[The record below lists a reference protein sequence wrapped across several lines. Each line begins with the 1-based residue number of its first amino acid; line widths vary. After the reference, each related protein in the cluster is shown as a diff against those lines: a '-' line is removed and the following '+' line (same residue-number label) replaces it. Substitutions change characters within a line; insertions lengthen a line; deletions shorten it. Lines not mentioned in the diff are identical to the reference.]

1 MTFLFR
7 FVHMYVGTEVTYKCQ
22 HFLLCE
28 SHEAYE
34 GNGYLTITSSYIH
47 MYVFVLHFNII
58 FWLLASLKTGFH
70 FYHTTQEGS

>member
-7 FVHMYVGTEVTYKCQ
+7 FVHMYVCTEVTYKWQ

-47 MYVFVLHFNII
+47 MYLYYTLILFSGCWPVL
-58 FWLLASLKTGFH
+58 
-70 FYHTTQEGS
+70 